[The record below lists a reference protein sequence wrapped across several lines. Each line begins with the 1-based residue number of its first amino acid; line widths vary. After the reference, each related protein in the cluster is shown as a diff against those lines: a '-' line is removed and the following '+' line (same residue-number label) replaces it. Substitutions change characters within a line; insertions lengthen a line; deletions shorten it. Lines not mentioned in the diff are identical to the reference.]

1 MPVEMDCKGRSTT
14 EFGKD
19 TKFKK
24 SPMSI
29 PKSYSV
35 KCAINDH
42 ESYRSSGSAIED
54 LFSRKK
60 VKVPPGIKPGLKGK
74 DVLNRLDSLLAGDS
88 QDVSS
93 EHKGILKQK
102 PNQGNTRSKKKHIRF
117 PDPKKLH
124 KIIGWDGGEEYYGAS
139 STSGDSSD
147 EEEKRPAIS
156 KSFRNE
162 ELTIEERNVINL
174 TRKNTSYNSHAPNL
188 LKDNPTSGLE
198 LLPNTFALGSKTKS
212 PPLVL
217 VRPFTTN
224 SSPGKVNKVQ
234 PMING
239 EIVNSY
245 EKQATKFIEDS
256 KLNTD
261 IDQVQ
266 NELRNDPITD
276 KLNSD
281 GGSCE
286 SSSPPLSEG
295 ESTGFS
301 SPEQDI
307 IRPPKL
313 SSSTAIRIDVS
324 SSHQSKTSI
333 DITGN
338 DESKNDSNITKSSP
352 INRLSFLN
360 STLSTYT
367 SEGAAPLDTLNKSDK
382 ESAITI
388 CASSNVSKGHYPT
401 NLLDPLKTTASSDEY
416 TSVYVTSANSL
427 KGSKEAESL
436 VDGTRRNTSQLNR
449 SKTSSVKLTRSSPY
463 TLGTSSS
470 TSILKG
476 TPKPSVV
483 IRKPPV
489 SKDKPKLPLK
499 PSKIVSAKFASA
511 SMYKNP
517 CQTGTFH
524 NSTLEIKNSAV
535 NDNSNKCEN
544 ITSNTEQML
553 NHSYKS
559 TGKILDSSEVAIN
572 EGPNVEIITV
582 NGKPTST
589 MAECYSAD
597 CDVQNSLIFDVK
609 ASNCDNA
616 NEKEIHDCQGETVTI
631 TSNSHYKDDKTSN
644 DFINAGKS
652 IKCYSNETTA
662 ETNAQVLSK
671 NREELLK
678 AIRESLSDK
687 LLTSSVSLE
696 NGKGNTLNNE
706 IICNEENTIINT
718 TKVPLTYTENKK
730 KADIQESKIIK
741 GKSFNASST
750 SSNFQATRAQIANAL
765 GGQIISDKNL
775 MRQSFAKRQA
785 PKPPSKEDKSDT
797 VNSVAVDGH
806 ENPMS
811 SPNENTKVLSDQ
823 NEMQIESKYDE
834 HNDSVELNTEE
845 SSCFLTAPTKDLPPE
860 PLINKNVFRDRT
872 YNPKKPLSPPPPI
885 SFKQSHPPPPKS
897 VLVAAARH
905 SSMKSEMSPSR
916 NAIKKGVQFN
926 PETTMLKIPDSM
938 DLHVTNHDNMIKCN
952 RWLKDGSSPTNSVP
966 KVVESSFTGQPIQVS
981 NSHPA
986 TTTHTTTTSSERPS
1000 HQSSSQLSHLQ
1011 QRSPHH
1017 IKTDQNTH
1025 LLSPVVS
1032 YAQNAPSKVCTYS
1045 LFV

>member
-1 MPVEMDCKGRSTT
+1 MPVEMDCEGRSTT

-24 SPMSI
+24 SPMSM

-60 VKVPPGIKPGLKGK
+60 GKVSPGTKPGLKGR

-102 PNQGNTRSKKKHIRF
+102 LNQVNTRCKKKHIRF

-139 STSGDSSD
+139 STSSDSSD

-174 TRKNTSYNSHAPNL
+174 TRKNTSYNAHAPNL
-188 LKDNPTSGLE
+188 LKDKPTSELE
-198 LLPNTFALGSKTKS
+198 LLPSTLALGKKTKS

-239 EIVNSY
+239 EIVNTY
-245 EKQATKFIEDS
+245 EKQEKKYLEDA
-256 KLNTD
+256 KLSND
-261 IDQVQ
+261 MVQVP
-266 NELRNDPITD
+266 NELRNDPIID

-295 ESTGFS
+295 ESPGFS

-313 SSSTAIRIDVS
+313 SSNTAIKIDVS
-324 SSHQSKTSI
+324 SAHQSKTSI
-333 DITGN
+333 DIPGKV
-338 DESKNDSNITKSSP
+338 ESTKVGNITKSSP

-360 STLSTYT
+360 ATLSTDI
-367 SEGAAPLDTLNKSDK
+367 SENAAPLDTKDK
-382 ESAITI
+382 GDLESAITI
-388 CASSNVSKGHYPT
+388 SATSNVSKGHCPT
-401 NLLDPLKTTASSDEY
+401 NLLDPLKTTASSDQY
-416 TSVYVTSANSL
+416 TSVYVSSANSL

-436 VDGTRRNTSQLNR
+436 VDGTRRNITQLNR

-483 IRKPPV
+483 VRKPPV
-489 SKDKPKLPLK
+489 SKDKPKLPQK
-499 PSKIVSAKFASA
+499 PSKFVCAKFASA

-517 CQTGTFH
+517 YQADTFH
-524 NSTLEIKNSAV
+524 NSALEVKHSAI
-535 NDNSNKCEN
+535 NDNNKCEN
-544 ITSNTEQML
+544 ITYNEKE
-553 NHSYKS
+553 NKPI
-559 TGKILDSSEVAIN
+559 GKIFDSSEVTIN

-582 NGKPTST
+582 NGKPTSS

-597 CDVQNSLIFDVK
+597 CDVQNALIIDVK
-609 ASNCDNA
+609 ASNCDNG
-616 NEKEIHDCQGETVTI
+616 NENEIHDCPSETVTI
-631 TSNSHYKDDKTSN
+631 ASNSHFKDDKTST
-644 DFINAGKS
+644 DSIHKGKPIAS
-652 IKCYSNETTA
+652 YSNEATA

-687 LLTSSVSLE
+687 LLTSSLSTE
-696 NGKGNTLNNE
+696 NGKGNASNNE
-706 IICNEENTIINT
+706 ILCNEENAIINT
-718 TKVPLTYTENKK
+718 TKAPLKYTENKK
-730 KADIQESKIIK
+730 KVDIQEGKMTK
-741 GKSFNASST
+741 GKLYNASST
-750 SSNFQATRAQIANAL
+750 SSNFQTTRATIANAL

-785 PKPPSKEDKSDT
+785 PKPPSKEDKGDT
-797 VNSVAVDGH
+797 ENGMAGDGS
-806 ENPMS
+806 ENAILS
-811 SPNENTKVLSDQ
+811 ADENTKILSKQ
-823 NEMQIESKYDE
+823 NEGQIESKCDE

-845 SSCFLTAPTKDLPPE
+845 SSCILTAPTKDLPPV
-860 PLINKNVFRDRT
+860 PLQNKNGFRERT

-897 VLVAAARH
+897 ALVAAARH

-916 NAIKKGVQFN
+916 NAIKKGFIIN
-926 PETTMLKIPDSM
+926 PESTMVKLPDSM
-938 DLHVTNHDNMIKCN
+938 DLHVTNHHNLIKCN

-966 KVVESSFTGQPIQVS
+966 KVVESSFTGQPINVS
-981 NSHPA
+981 NSHAA
-986 TTTHTTTTSSERPS
+986 TTSQTTIASPARSS
-1000 HQSSSQLSHLQ
+1000 HQSTSQLSHIQ

-1017 IKTDQNTH
+1017 IKNDQNTH

-1032 YAQNAPSKVCTYS
+1032 YAQNAPSKVYTYS
-1045 LFV
+1045 LFF